1 MFQTGGRITGQDD
14 GRGWVRVR
22 STLEPCNLRFRTAWS
37 STQCNN
43 GSCIEGLFAHRYGSI
58 GQSAARLARAFKMRV
73 VGLRRAELSQ
83 KEKEEGLVVRAG
95 WNVVGRI

>member
-1 MFQTGGRITGQDD
+1 
-14 GRGWVRVR
+14 
-22 STLEPCNLRFRTAWS
+22 
-37 STQCNN
+37 
-43 GSCIEGLFAHRYGSI
+43 
-58 GQSAARLARAFKMRV
+58 MRV